1 MPLVAG
7 EGAATPTRHTR
18 ERHRRRVRRARGQ
31 RVVVRAVARRRLEEL
46 DRAAR
51 RVNKRHV
58 HADAR
63 LAQVGARPTGA
74 VGLVDHD
81 RAAHRPHPA
90 ALRARVVQ
98 DRERRV
104 AVGGHVGAA
113 AHAQPAELAREVAHL
128 AVGRVGARGGVVRL
142 ERGVVVAGGHVRA
155 AAAVGAARRVRGE
168 AVDVPL
174 VAGRCALERGEAAR
188 DRHGAA
194 DRRLVEAHRARRR
207 AAHRGEAH
215 LDPVGDGRARTPRLS
230 PIILVDHDRAAEH
243 AVRAVERQRRVK
255 RVRAQRLGEQPVLG
269 RVRQVAVLRH
279 ALHRVVVAACISA

>member
-1 MPLVAG
+1 M
-7 EGAATPTRHTR
+7 
-18 ERHRRRVRRARGQ
+18 
-31 RVVVRAVARRRLEEL
+31 
-46 DRAAR
+46 
-51 RVNKRHV
+51 
-58 HADAR
+58 
-63 LAQVGARPTGA
+63 
-74 VGLVDHD
+74 DHD
-81 RAAHRPHPA
+81 RAAHRPHLA
-90 ALRARVVQ
+90 ARRARVVQ

-255 RVRAQRLGEQPVLG
+255 RVRAQRLGERPVLV